1 MRNIFHFSPPFFPQ
15 HIPQPQ
21 PALQQ
26 QLNNAIVY
34 SNEYEMGMLVDRAL
48 SAGAR
53 FNIRGEYATHP
64 MVLAVRA
71 NKPCAIAVLM
81 GRGVTLPDVPQEG
94 TDLLM
99 EACNAGH
106 DEMSRVLLS
115 VAGMEVEETNA
126 LGLMPLHFA
135 IISGAPG
142 TVQVILETDANVNAV
157 IKAGSLDEYLDTFQE
172 DQNFL
177 PDDRVTPLMLAAALG
192 NDAIVQQLLR
202 AGADAN
208 LGIRSPLVI
217 AVRKGHAATVKAFL
231 DGGIDPNECYD
242 ESDYKGLQALI
253 FPDATIECLRLL
265 MPYVQLQEDDDGTYS
280 PLRDALEQR
289 LPSVVSLLLG
299 SYGTSEDFSHKLNDC
314 WTLIDLEEARSDE
327 LLELMTTAV
336 ARCKLVEEQE
346 AFPELLDQIIEY
358 CTDGEK
364 IAYLGIFPSL
374 LEPVIEKLREVKED
388 NSLNMA
394 QSQLRTAFVLTH
406 LEPELPRPTRSSIE
420 PLPPDLVW
428 KEKTDRTR
436 YVQSQQL
443 RSASSALIE
452 RATAQLRHAID
463 IDFFLKH
470 RQAQEANMDMLSR
483 IIESD
488 LIDETGA
495 STSLARLIN
504 NAWIQAAQ
512 YGVQWNVAPD
522 SDKDANRFLLH
533 TSRNLLR
540 LQLEKFHS
548 GLEIDNHYVEVLKKA
563 LSESSIP
570 LRQFCTDPATWL
582 RTLEHRNHLRPVD
595 AAVLAIRLQI
605 ELGLSLYT
613 ARSIADAWHL
623 AIEASRYGGGWAT
636 TAQLHQTIERSLAG
650 TISEVMESDEAH
662 TIVPASDR
670 TMITAWCDIKRRYPH
685 PARPPSTEV
694 IGSGSSPD
702 GARGRKRLADNQP
715 DHLPPGKKHRL
726 EHSVDDESSD

>member
-1 MRNIFHFSPPFFPQ
+1 MHNIFHFAPPFFPQ
-15 HIPQPQ
+15 HIPQQQ
-21 PALQQ
+21 PVLQQ

-34 SNEYEMGMLVDRAL
+34 SNEQEMGMLVDRAL
-48 SAGAR
+48 SAGAY

-71 NKPCAIAVLM
+71 NKPYAIAILM
-81 GRGVTLPDVPQEG
+81 ARGVTLPDVPQDG

-99 EACNAGH
+99 EACKAGY
-106 DEMSRVLLS
+106 DEVSRALIS
-115 VAGMEVEETNA
+115 VAGMEVEETNS

-135 IISGAPG
+135 IISGSRS
-142 TVQVILETDANVNAV
+142 TVQVMLETDANVNAD
-157 IKAGSLDEYLDTFQE
+157 IKAGSLDEYLGAFQE

-192 NDAIVQQLLR
+192 NDAIVQQLLC

-208 LGIRSPLVI
+208 LGVRSPLVI
-217 AVRKGHAATVKAFL
+217 AVRKGYAAAVKAFL

-242 ESDYKGLQALI
+242 ESDYKGLQTLI

-265 MPYVQLQEDDDGTYS
+265 MPHIQLQKDDDDPYS
-280 PLRDALEQR
+280 PLRDALRQR
-289 LPSVVSLLLG
+289 LPQVVSLLLG
-299 SYGTSEDFSHKLNDC
+299 SFGTSEDLSRRLEDC
-314 WTLIDLEEARSDE
+314 WALVDLADETSDE
-327 LLELMTTAV
+327 ILELMTTAV

-358 CTDGEK
+358 STNGEQ
-364 IAYLGIFPSL
+364 IACLGVFPSL
-374 LEPVIEKLREVKED
+374 LEPVIEKLRAVKED

-394 QSQLRTAFVLTH
+394 QSRLSAAFLLTH
-406 LEPELPRPTRSSIE
+406 LEPQLPHPIRSSAE
-420 PLPPDLVW
+420 LLPPDLAW
-428 KEKTDRTR
+428 KEKTERTR
-436 YVQSQQL
+436 SLQSQQL
-443 RSASSALIE
+443 RSAASSLIE
-452 RATAQLRHAID
+452 RAAAKLRHAVD
-463 IDFFLKH
+463 IEFFLKY
-470 RQAQEANMDMLSR
+470 RQAQEANMDMMSR

-512 YGVQWNVAPD
+512 YGVQWNIAPD

-563 LSESSIP
+563 LSDSSIP
-570 LRQFCTDPATWL
+570 LRHFCTDPATWL
-582 RTLEHRNHLRPVD
+582 RTLEHRNHLRPV
-595 AAVLAIRLQI
+595 AAAALAIRLQI

-623 AIEASRYGGGWAT
+623 AIEAIRNDSAWST
-636 TAQLHQTIERSLAG
+636 TAQLHQEIAKLLAG
-650 TISEVMESDEAH
+650 TIGDVMNSTDAKKLV
-662 TIVPASDR
+662 TKSDR
-670 TMITAWCDIKRRYPH
+670 DMISAWCATKRRDHHPSPALSTESRSPERSPDDARGQKRAADGEPVNS
-685 PARPPSTEV
+685 PARKERRS
-694 IGSGSSPD
+694 D
-702 GARGRKRLADNQP
+702 DLA
-715 DHLPPGKKHRL
+715 
-726 EHSVDDESSD
+726 DESSD

>member
-1 MRNIFHFSPPFFPQ
+1 MHNIPHFAPPFFPQ

-71 NKPCAIAVLM
+71 NKPYAIAVLM
-81 GRGVTLPDVPQEG
+81 ARGVTLPDVPQDG

-99 EACNAGH
+99 EACQAGY
-106 DEMSRVLLS
+106 DEVSRALLS

-172 DQNFL
+172 DQNFM

-217 AVRKGHAATVKAFL
+217 AVRKGHAAAVKAFL
-231 DGGIDPNECYD
+231 DGGIDPNECHD
-242 ESDYKGLQALI
+242 ESDYKGLRALI
-253 FPDATIECLRLL
+253 FPDATIECLRLI
-265 MPYVQLQEDDDGTYS
+265 MPRIQLQEDDAEQYS
-280 PLRDALEQR
+280 PLHDALEQG

-336 ARCKLVEEQE
+336 ARCKLIEEQE

-358 CTDGEK
+358 CTDAEK
-364 IAYLGIFPSL
+364 IACLGIFPTL

-388 NSLNMA
+388 NSLNKA
-394 QSQLRTAFVLTH
+394 QSQLRAAFVLTH

-443 RSASSALIE
+443 RSAASALIE
-452 RATAQLRHAID
+452 KATAQLRHAVN

-512 YGVQWNVAPD
+512 YGVQWNIAPD

-540 LQLEKFHS
+540 LQLEKFNS

-595 AAVLAIRLQI
+595 AAALAIRLQI

-613 ARSIADAWHL
+613 ARSIADAWRL
-623 AIEASRYGGGWAT
+623 AIEAIRNDGAWST
-636 TAQLHQTIERSLAG
+636 TAQLHQEIAKSLAG
-650 TISEVMESDEAH
+650 TIGEVMNSTDAKNW
-662 TIVPASDR
+662 VPKSDR
-670 TMITAWCDIKRRYPH
+670 DMIAAWCDTKRRDH
-685 PARPPSTEV
+685 HLSPAPSTDSRSPER
-694 IGSGSSPD
+694 SPD
-702 GARGRKRLADNQP
+702 DARGRKRAADDEPVNSPARKERRSDDLA
-715 DHLPPGKKHRL
+715 
-726 EHSVDDESSD
+726 DESSD

>member
-99 EACNAGH
+99 EACNAGY

-265 MPYVQLQEDDDGTYS
+265 MPYIQLQEDDDGTYS

-314 WTLIDLEEARSDE
+314 WTLIDMEEARSDE

-364 IAYLGIFPSL
+364 IAYLGVFPSL

-548 GLEIDNHYVEVLKKA
+548 GLEIDNHYVEILKKA

>member
-1 MRNIFHFSPPFFPQ
+1 MRNIFHFAPPFFPQ

-81 GRGVTLPDVPQEG
+81 ARGVTLPDVPQEG

-99 EACNAGH
+99 EACKAGY

-135 IISGAPG
+135 ILSGAPG

-265 MPYVQLQEDDDGTYS
+265 MPHVQLQEDDDGTYS

-314 WTLIDLEEARSDE
+314 WTLIDMEEARSDE

-364 IAYLGIFPSL
+364 IACLGIFPSL

-388 NSLNMA
+388 NSLNMV

-452 RATAQLRHAID
+452 RATAQLRHAIN

-470 RQAQEANMDMLSR
+470 RQAQEANMDMLYR

-582 RTLEHRNHLRPVD
+582 RTLEHRNHLRPV
-595 AAVLAIRLQI
+595 AAAELAIRLQI

-650 TISEVMESDEAH
+650 TISEVMESDEVH

-715 DHLPPGKKHRL
+715 DHLPPGKKHRP

>member
-1 MRNIFHFSPPFFPQ
+1 
-15 HIPQPQ
+15 
-21 PALQQ
+21 
-26 QLNNAIVY
+26 
-34 SNEYEMGMLVDRAL
+34 
-48 SAGAR
+48 
-53 FNIRGEYATHP
+53 
-64 MVLAVRA
+64 
-71 NKPCAIAVLM
+71 
-81 GRGVTLPDVPQEG
+81 
-94 TDLLM
+94 
-99 EACNAGH
+99 
-106 DEMSRVLLS
+106 
-115 VAGMEVEETNA
+115 
-126 LGLMPLHFA
+126 
-135 IISGAPG
+135 
-142 TVQVILETDANVNAV
+142 
-157 IKAGSLDEYLDTFQE
+157 
-172 DQNFL
+172 
-177 PDDRVTPLMLAAALG
+177 
-192 NDAIVQQLLR
+192 
-202 AGADAN
+202 
-208 LGIRSPLVI
+208 
-217 AVRKGHAATVKAFL
+217 
-231 DGGIDPNECYD
+231 
-242 ESDYKGLQALI
+242 
-253 FPDATIECLRLL
+253 
-265 MPYVQLQEDDDGTYS
+265 
-280 PLRDALEQR
+280 
-289 LPSVVSLLLG
+289 
-299 SYGTSEDFSHKLNDC
+299 
-314 WTLIDLEEARSDE
+314 
-327 LLELMTTAV
+327 
-336 ARCKLVEEQE
+336 
-346 AFPELLDQIIEY
+346 
-358 CTDGEK
+358 
-364 IAYLGIFPSL
+364 
-374 LEPVIEKLREVKED
+374 
-388 NSLNMA
+388 
-394 QSQLRTAFVLTH
+394 
-406 LEPELPRPTRSSIE
+406 
-420 PLPPDLVW
+420 
-428 KEKTDRTR
+428 
-436 YVQSQQL
+436 
-443 RSASSALIE
+443 
-452 RATAQLRHAID
+452 
-463 IDFFLKH
+463 
-470 RQAQEANMDMLSR
+470 MLSR

-662 TIVPASDR
+662 NIVPASDR

-685 PARPPSTEV
+685 PARPPSSEV

-715 DHLPPGKKHRL
+715 DHLPPGKKHRP